1 MNILKLKLKFKM
13 HLNTNKYQ
21 INFRKPE
28 ISVLLNILT
37 VRLVL
42 QRLNQFSMA
51 LKIQVRKSWICLL
64 FMICP
69 IETALLDLP
78 MVKFIMRTIAVH

>member
-1 MNILKLKLKFKM
+1 MNIIKLVRNFKM
-13 HLNTNKYQ
+13 HLNKNKYQ

-42 QRLNQFSMA
+42 QRLN
-51 LKIQVRKSWICLL
+51 
-64 FMICP
+64 
-69 IETALLDLP
+69 
-78 MVKFIMRTIAVH
+78 

>member
-1 MNILKLKLKFKM
+1 M
-13 HLNTNKYQ
+13 HLNKNKYQ

-42 QRLNQFSMA
+42 QRLNQFSKA
-51 LKIQVRKSWICLL
+51 LKIQVRESWLYL
-64 FMICP
+64 SFMIFP
-69 IETALLDLP
+69 IETALLEIP
-78 MVKFIMRTIAVH
+78 MVKFIVRTTAVHKD

>member
-1 MNILKLKLKFKM
+1 MNILKLKLNFKM
-13 HLNTNKYQ
+13 HLITNKYR

-28 ISVLLNILT
+28 ISVLLNMLT

-42 QRLNQFSMA
+42 QRLNQFSKV
-51 LKIQVRKSWICLL
+51 LKIQVRESWLCLS

-78 MVKFIMRTIAVH
+78 MVKFIVRTIAVH

>member
-28 ISVLLNILT
+28 ISVLLNMLK
-37 VRLVL
+37 VRLVVL
-42 QRLNQFSMA
+42 QRLNQFSKA
-51 LKIQVRKSWICLL
+51 LKI
-64 FMICP
+64 
-69 IETALLDLP
+69 
-78 MVKFIMRTIAVH
+78 